1 MGQHINEFAPLKR
14 QGFQVCDD
22 ARGGGPE
29 QAQICCN
36 FTGSDGF
43 DNASY
48 DQSVGQ
54 ATGGN
59 QGWIPNVINIVV

>member
-1 MGQHINEFAPLKR
+1 MGEGAFHNGTRDLIWLNIKSIS
-14 QGFQVCDD
+14 C
-22 ARGGGPE
+22 GPE
-29 QAQICCN
+29 QAKLLS
-36 FTGSDGF
+36 GLSVSDGF
-43 DNASY
+43 DNARY

>member
-1 MGQHINEFAPLKR
+1 MGQHSNEFAPLKK

-22 ARGGGPE
+22 ARGDGPE

-43 DNASY
+43 DNES
-48 DQSVGQ
+48 
-54 ATGGN
+54 
-59 QGWIPNVINIVV
+59 

>member
-1 MGQHINEFAPLKR
+1 MGEGVFHTGN
-14 QGFQVCDD
+14 CDLIWLNIKSISCGQEK
-22 ARGGGPE
+22 AKLLSGLS
-29 QAQICCN
+29 
-36 FTGSDGF
+36 GSDGF
-43 DNASY
+43 DNARY

>member
-1 MGQHINEFAPLKR
+1 MGEGVFHTGTRDLIWLNIKSIS
-14 QGFQVCDD
+14 C
-22 ARGGGPE
+22 GPE
-29 QAQICCN
+29 QAKLLY
-36 FTGSDGF
+36 GLSVSDGF
-43 DNASY
+43 DNARY

>member
-1 MGQHINEFAPLKR
+1 MGEEVFHTGTRDLIWLNIKSIS
-14 QGFQVCDD
+14 CD
-22 ARGGGPE
+22 PE
-29 QAQICCN
+29 QAKLLSGLS
-36 FTGSDGF
+36 GSDGF
-43 DNASY
+43 DNARY

>member
-1 MGQHINEFAPLKR
+1 MGEGVFHTDTRDLIGLIIKSIS
-14 QGFQVCDD
+14 C
-22 ARGGGPE
+22 GPE
-29 QAQICCN
+29 QAKLLSGLS
-36 FTGSDGF
+36 GSDGV
-43 DNASY
+43 DNARY